1 MHFVLLVHGASP
13 AAGVAIRLH
22 DPSDATTL
30 RRVDGGLT
38 ITDGPF
44 AELPEPITGFERIEA
59 ADLDAAIAVAARHP
73 AAAAGTVEVR
83 EIRADSAADD
93 EPAPTPAP
101 GTRRY
106 LFLHTNPTDRT
117 ALARTADEPPSDWF
131 TSEHT
136 RRAVLEGERL
146 RPAGATTAA
155 TVRLRDGDALIAH
168 GPYAELA
175 EEVAGYDLV
184 AVVDLDEAIALA
196 RPHPTLVVGAIEIRP
211 LWTT

>member
-1 MHFVLLVHGASP
+1 MHYALLVHGDGDGA
-13 AAGVAIRLH
+13 AIRLH

-30 RRVDGGLT
+30 RRDGAGLA

-44 AELPEPITGFERIEA
+44 AELPEPILGFERIEA
-59 ADLDAAIAVAARHP
+59 DELPAAIARAAQHP
-73 AAAAGTVEVR
+73 AARTGVIEVR
-83 EIRADSAADD
+83 EIWADFAVED
-93 EPAPTPAP
+93 EPAAVPAP
-101 GTRRY
+101 GSRRY
-106 LFLHTNPTDRT
+106 LFLHTNPVDRT
-117 ALARTADEPPSDWF
+117 ALPDQVDEPPIDWF
-131 TSEHT
+131 ASEHT

-146 RPAGATTAA
+146 RPADGSTAA
-155 TVRLRDGDALIAH
+155 TVRFRDGEPLVVR